1 MRISTIDKWIEELES
16 AEKVDKT
23 SEYHKNMAIAYLKNY
38 LDCLEI
44 KGVKAIKKRPEAA
57 TSKDANT

>member
-38 LDCLEI
+38 L
-44 KGVKAIKKRPEAA
+44 GPEAA
-57 TSKDANT
+57 TSKDAP